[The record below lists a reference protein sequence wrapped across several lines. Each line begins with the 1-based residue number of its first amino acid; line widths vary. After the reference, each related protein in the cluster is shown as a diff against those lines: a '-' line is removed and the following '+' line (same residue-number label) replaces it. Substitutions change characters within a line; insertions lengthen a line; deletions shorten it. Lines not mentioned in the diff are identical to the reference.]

1 MYGIELFTRS
11 PTKLIITYCDR
22 VSHVDKSARITKSM
36 YKYPIK
42 CQHCNDRAQLQFFI
56 HNSKFLSIYR
66 TVVIVSDFY
75 WPKTIPASFGI
86 AATTRHQEL
95 SLVESFGKY
104 DCGTRST
111 STLATSS
118 LILFT
123 PSLKRPPLAIAVYIS
138 SSWWLNQPVW
148 KMCSWNWIIPPIFGV
163 NIKKM
168 IELPPPSPYCWWTK
182 SCTTWDVWNPIN
194 NGIFIIS
201 TGAGFLPSTV
211 ESTVCISGFFVSVP
225 HMQRKFPEFS
235 KAKIRQI
242 EMLHVIDEPEQVME
256 LESRKAARG
265 THTSRN
271 EAGLS

>member
-1 MYGIELFTRS
+1 MCGFIKTAQDAPSWMWYHRKLSFLLGGLYRFTLFPSMYGIKLFTRS

-168 IELPPPSPYCWWTK
+168 IELPPPSHTV
-182 SCTTWDVWNPIN
+182 DGQNPAPP
-194 NGIFIIS
+194 GMYE
-201 TGAGFLPSTV
+201 TL
-211 ESTVCISGFFVSVP
+211 
-225 HMQRKFPEFS
+225 
-235 KAKIRQI
+235 
-242 EMLHVIDEPEQVME
+242 
-256 LESRKAARG
+256 
-265 THTSRN
+265 
-271 EAGLS
+271 